1 MSESDAGTGSMWITN
16 EPFPVKLYK
25 VSGEVA
31 PPVLSGAVP
40 EAFAAGDGG
49 DVLGQMFAQS
59 GSTSGADVVS
69 L

>member
-1 MSESDAGTGSMWITN
+1 MPEHPTQLVGEAREG
-16 EPFPVKLYK
+16 
-25 VSGEVA
+25 GEVA